1 MSTETI
7 VSPEN
12 IFNTLWGFQRTAALK
27 TGIDL
32 DIFTAIA
39 EGDRTAV
46 ALAKK
51 SGASERGI
59 RILCDYLTII
69 GLLGKSG
76 TSYELTPESALF
88 LDKQGFASVRNLAG
102 GVDAWA
108 RQVDPA
114 VPVY

>member
-1 MSTETI
+1 MIDAFRAVLNSGALNMSTQTI

-39 EGDRTAV
+39 AGDRTA
-46 ALAKK
+46 AELATK

-69 GLLGKSG
+69 GRRRL
-76 TSYELTPESALF
+76 
-88 LDKQGFASVRNLAG
+88 RNLPG
-102 GVDAWA
+102 G
-108 RQVDPA
+108 
-114 VPVY
+114 

>member
-32 DIFTAIA
+32 DIFTAIG
-39 EGDRTAV
+39 EGDRTAA
-46 ALAKK
+46 ALARK

-76 TSYELTPESALF
+76 RVLRADARIGDVPEQAISGIYGDHRELS
-88 LDKQGFASVRNLAG
+88 N
-102 GVDAWA
+102 
-108 RQVDPA
+108 DP
-114 VPVY
+114 